1 MADLATES
9 FMYLSHGIEPAIP
22 SLRRSTV
29 PRTTTIGKGV
39 NFAVFFCAFRL
50 IAPSSPPPPPLL
62 WFKGGDVS
70 PFAAED
76 TDIASIT
83 FGQQDQTLAFNIP
96 SGETLTGGLKITL
109 NGMTKLVLGD
119 GKSKSTIKLAG
130 AFNGDKLTYR
140 PGSGTPMFATDAV
153 RPRSYDKYD
162 VNCRTNWVLVEE
174 NGDIMKGPN
183 GGVQYPTK
191 GMYKKAYSAIFNNE
205 QNTFTADGSSKQRP
219 SGGSLFATK
228 SREASVSFM
237 SVSVGDDEVQCQ
249 TTGSPPVVKDGNF
262 GAVTLDLG
270 MCNKKTSSEG
280 GVSIGSSQLDGHKL
294 SSCEYEAKFTIGDD
308 SDEELFK
315 VGDEWVLING
325 DGEGQAVT
333 PSFTD
338 EDGNEVD
345 QDEWVGSAYVEITVD
360 GTTYK
365 GPHGRGAD
373 AITTSSTSTT
383 PTTTT
388 VTTKTEENDDGEDGD
403 DKDDDDD
410 KDDNGPDASTTPAG
424 KSGGNSS
431 VVIAVVVVILLLVIA
446 AAFVYVKK
454 AGGGGG
460 GGAAAGGVVSFEN
473 PMYDDAKGQT
483 NPTYAQAG
491 GAQGQSGYMD
501 VPAGGAPEGGS
512 GYMDVSP
519 NAGGGGTSGY
529 MDVGGAQDQG
539 GAGYMDVSP
548 NAGGSSGYM
557 DVGGAGDGGYM
568 DGSDG
573 EEDV

>member
-1 MADLATES
+1 MMKISTLVASALVASATAADYIMWNAPSVTLDNADL
-9 FMYLSHGIEPAIP
+9 
-22 SLRRSTV
+22 
-29 PRTTTIGKGV
+29 
-39 NFAVFFCAFRL
+39 
-50 IAPSSPPPPPLL
+50 
-62 WFKGGDVS
+62 WGGDVS

-83 FGQQDQTLAFNIP
+83 FGQKDQTLAFNIP

-205 QNTFTADGSSKQRP
+205 QKTFSADGSSKRRP

-237 SVSVGDDEVQCQ
+237 SVSVGDDLDNEVQCQ
-249 TTGSPPVVKDGNF
+249 TSGSPPVMKDGNF
-262 GAVTLDLG
+262 GDFAVTLDLG

-280 GVSIGSSQLDGHKL
+280 GVSIGSSQLDGHEL

-333 PSFTD
+333 PTFTD

-345 QDEWVGSAYVEITVD
+345 QDEW
-360 GTTYK
+360 
-365 GPHGRGAD
+365 
-373 AITTSSTSTT
+373 
-383 PTTTT
+383 
-388 VTTKTEENDDGEDGD
+388 
-403 DKDDDDD
+403 
-410 KDDNGPDASTTPAG
+410 
-424 KSGGNSS
+424 
-431 VVIAVVVVILLLVIA
+431 
-446 AAFVYVKK
+446 

-548 NAGGSSGYM
+548 NAGGAGYMDVSPNAGGSSGYM